1 MVCNVSQVQQ
11 MTRSP
16 FSEKQS
22 YQMMTERGERGGRG
36 PQTRRDCSGELLL

>member
-1 MVCNVSQVQQ
+1 MVSNVSQVQQ

-22 YQMMTERGERGGRG
+22 YQLMTERGERGGRG

>member
-22 YQMMTERGERGGRG
+22 YQMTTERGEGG
-36 PQTRRDCSGELLL
+36 GEGAPN

>member
-1 MVCNVSQVQQ
+1 MVCSMSQVQQ

-22 YQMMTERGERGGRG
+22 YQIMTERGGRG
-36 PQTRRDCSGELLL
+36 GGKDRQTSVIARAS

>member
-1 MVCNVSQVQQ
+1 MVCSMSQVQQ

-22 YQMMTERGERGGRG
+22 YQMMTERGERGEER
-36 PQTRRDCSGELLL
+36 QTSVIARAG